1 MFCEWPKV
9 ARRDGPLS
17 CILFDPPVLANT
29 LLKVNGVFHVNQLKG
44 YYASSN
50 WHFVLN
56 GRRMRVGQHLFSLLL
71 ARYFLWFSACVPDL
85 TYLLV
90 IQPPTIA
97 PIKAI
102 WASSLLGNISQTM
115 HWKLMNTCR
124 HVRPSA
130 FHVHT
135 ESQIISLCGSA
146 AALVSLPVL
155 VEINKL
161 LDVFENPAKSV

>member
-1 MFCEWPKV
+1 MLHP
-9 ARRDGPLS
+9 
-17 CILFDPPVLANT
+17 
-29 LLKVNGVFHVNQLKG
+29 
-44 YYASSN
+44 N

-71 ARYFLWFSACVPDL
+71 AKYVLWFSACVPDL

-124 HVRPSA
+124 HVWPSG

-135 ESQIISLCGSA
+135 ESQVITLYDSAPALISLPGHDQIWCPKSYLEKAQLCHQCIFDHHDFFVHVVPKVVISYVKA
-146 AALVSLPVL
+146 AWFP
-155 VEINKL
+155 
-161 LDVFENPAKSV
+161 